1 MRALSLDAP
10 GKIRM
15 VSLSDPSVPGPSEAL
30 IRIRQVGICGT
41 DYHAFHG
48 NQPFFTYPRI
58 LGHELGIEIVAV
70 GTEVQ
75 PSCARRSL
83 RSTPLSLL
91 RFLSGLSP
99 RQAELLRS
107 ICRFLGFMLTEDCR
121 EFAVLPAAY
130 LHPARTLT
138 FEQLALVEPLA
149 IGAHAVAGAGI
160 SKGERVLVV
169 GVGPIGLAV
178 TQFALLMGAQVIVT
192 DISQQ
197 RLAFCQSL
205 WPMVTC
211 IDGHEPV
218 VEALEHLLGD
228 DFPTAIFDATG
239 NPQSM
244 QATFTYVGYGGRV
257 IFVGLSQGNI
267 TFSDPLFHSREVTLL
282 ASRNALSADFDRIIA
297 ALQADEFNLAPWIT
311 HRATLET
318 AVDAFPEW
326 SGANSAMIKGLISI
340 LVVSP
345 GANHQRASRALR

>member
-10 GKIRM
+10 GKIQM
-15 VSLSDPSVPGPSEAL
+15 VSLSNPSVPGPAEAL

-58 LGHELGIEIVAV
+58 LGHELGVEIVAV
-70 GTEVQ
+70 GADVRHLAQ
-75 PSCARRSL
+75 GDQCAVRPYLSCGSCPACL
-83 RSTPLSLL
+83 RGKPNCCLYLQVY
-91 RFLSGLSP
+91 GVHVDG
-99 RQAELLRS
+99 
-107 ICRFLGFMLTEDCR
+107 GFR

-130 LHPARTLT
+130 LHPASSLT

-178 TQFALLMGAQVIVT
+178 TQFALLMGARVIVT

-205 WPMVTC
+205 WPTVTC
-211 IDGHEPV
+211 IDRHEPV

-228 DFPTAIFDATG
+228 DLPTVIFDATG
-239 NPQSM
+239 NRS
-244 QATFTYVGYGGRV
+244 
-257 IFVGLSQGNI
+257 I
-267 TFSDPLFHSREVTLL
+267 D
-282 ASRNALSADFDRIIA
+282 ASHLHLRTIA
-297 ALQADEFNLAPWIT
+297 ALTAARDGTADPQLRKLLGELLP
-311 HRATLET
+311 TLEKHADAAKRIVEAQSAKMNRTT
-318 AVDAFPEW
+318 AGD
-326 SGANSAMIKGLISI
+326 
-340 LVVSP
+340 
-345 GANHQRASRALR
+345 QRA

>member
-1 MRALSLDAP
+1 MRAISLDAP
-10 GKIRM
+10 GKIQM
-15 VSLSDPSVPGPSEAL
+15 VSLSDPVVPGPTEAL

-58 LGHELGIEIVAV
+58 LGHELGVEIVAV
-70 GTEVQ
+70 GTEVRHLVEGD
-75 PSCARRSL
+75 SCAVRPYLSCGSCPACRRGK
-83 RSTPLSLL
+83 PNCCLSLQV
-91 RFLSGLSP
+91 FGVHVDGGL
-99 RQAELLRS
+99 
-107 ICRFLGFMLTEDCR
+107 R

-130 LHPARTLT
+130 LHPASTLS
-138 FEQLALVEPLA
+138 FEQLALIEPLA
-149 IGAHAVAGAGI
+149 IGSHAVTGAKL

-197 RLAFCQSL
+197 RLAFCQHL
-205 WPMVTC
+205 WPAITC
-211 IDGHEPV
+211 INGREPV
-218 VEALEHLLGD
+218 IDALERLLGH
-228 DFPTAIFDATG
+228 DFPTAVFDATG

-244 QATFTYVGYGGRV
+244 QAAFSYVGYGGRV

-282 ASRNALSADFDRIIA
+282 ASRNALAADFDRIIT
-297 ALQADEFNLAPWIT
+297 ALQAGEFNLAPWIT

-318 AVDAFPEW
+318 AVDTFPQW
-326 SGANSAMIKGLISI
+326 SAANSAMIKGLISI
-340 LVVSP
+340 
-345 GANHQRASRALR
+345 

>member
-10 GKIRM
+10 GKVQM
-15 VSLSDPSVPGPSEAL
+15 VSLSDPSVPGPAEAL
-30 IRIRQVGICGT
+30 IRIRQVGVCGT

-58 LGHELGIEIVAV
+58 LGHELGVEIVAV
-70 GTEVQ
+70 GTEVHQ
-75 PSCARRSL
+75 LEKGDHCAVRPYLSCGACPACL
-83 RSTPLSLL
+83 RGKPNCCVYLQV
-91 RFLSGLSP
+91 FGVHVDGGL
-99 RQAELLRS
+99 
-107 ICRFLGFMLTEDCR
+107 R

-149 IGAHAVAGAGI
+149 IGAHAVAGAAL
-160 SKGERVLVV
+160 SKKERVLVV

-178 TQFALLMGAQVIVT
+178 TQFALLMGAQVMVT

-211 IDGHEPV
+211 IDGSEPV
-218 VEALEHLLGD
+218 VETLERLLGD
-228 DFPTAIFDATG
+228 DLPTAIFDATG

-244 QATFTYVGYGGRV
+244 QASFTYVGYGGRV

-267 TFSDPLFHSREVTLL
+267 TFSNPLFHSREMTLL
-282 ASRNALSADFDRIIA
+282 ASRNALAADFDRIIA
-297 ALQADEFNLAPWIT
+297 ALQANELNLAPWIT

-318 AVDAFPEW
+318 AVDAFPQW
-326 SGANSAMIKGLISI
+326 SSATSVMIKNLISI
-340 LVVSP
+340 
-345 GANHQRASRALR
+345 

>member
-15 VSLSDPSVPGPSEAL
+15 VSFVDPAEPGPAEAL

-48 NQPFFTYPRI
+48 DQPFFTYPRI
-58 LGHELGIEIVAV
+58 LGHELGVEIVTV
-70 GTEVQ
+70 GTEVRHLVKGDQ
-75 PSCARRSL
+75 CAVRPYLSCGSCPACL
-83 RSTPLSLL
+83 RGKPNCCLYLQV
-91 RFLSGLSP
+91 FGVHIDGGL
-99 RQAELLRS
+99 
-107 ICRFLGFMLTEDCR
+107 R

-130 LHPARTLT
+130 LHLARTLS

-149 IGAHAVAGAGI
+149 IGAHAVTGAGI

-178 TQFALLMGAQVIVT
+178 TQFALLRGAQVIVT

-205 WPMVTC
+205 WPAVTC

-218 VEALEHLLGD
+218 VEALERLLGD

-244 QATFTYVGYGGRV
+244 QATFSYVAYGGRV
-257 IFVGLSQGNI
+257 IFVGFSQGDI
-267 TFSDPLFHSREVTLL
+267 TFSNPLFHSREVTLL
-282 ASRNALSADFDRIIA
+282 ASRNALAADFDRIIA
-297 ALQADEFNLAPWIT
+297 ALQAGEFNMAPWMT
-311 HRATLET
+311 HSATLET
-318 AVDAFPEW
+318 AADAFPQW
-326 SGANSAMIKGLISI
+326 SSANSAMIKGLISI
-340 LVVSP
+340 
-345 GANHQRASRALR
+345 

>member
-15 VSLSDPSVPGPSEAL
+15 VSLSDPGVPGPTEAL
-30 IRIRQVGICGT
+30 IRIRQVGVCGT

-70 GTEVQ
+70 GTDVHHLVEGDHCAVR
-75 PSCARRSL
+75 PYLSCGVCPACL
-83 RSTPLSLL
+83 RGKPNCCVYLQVFGVHVDGGL
-91 RFLSGLSP
+91 R
-99 RQAELLRS
+99 EL
-107 ICRFLGFMLTEDCR
+107 
-121 EFAVLPAAY
+121 AVLPAAY
-130 LHPARTLT
+130 LHPASTLT
-138 FEQLALVEPLA
+138 FEHLALVEPLA

-160 SKGERVLVV
+160 SKEERVLVV

-178 TQFALLMGAQVIVT
+178 TQFALLTGARVTVT
-192 DISQQ
+192 DISEQ

-211 IDGHEPV
+211 IDGSQPV
-218 VEALEHLLGD
+218 VEALERLVGD
-228 DFPTAIFDATG
+228 DFPTVIFDATG

-244 QATFTYVGYGGRV
+244 QAAFTYVGYGGRV

-282 ASRNALSADFDRIIA
+282 ASRNALAADFDHIIA
-297 ALQADEFNLAPWIT
+297 ALQADELNLAPWIT

-318 AVDAFPEW
+318 ATEAFLEW
-326 SGANSAMIKGLISI
+326 SGANSLMIKGLISI
-340 LVVSP
+340 
-345 GANHQRASRALR
+345 

>member
-15 VSLSDPSVPGPSEAL
+15 VSLSDPAAPEPAEAL
-30 IRIRQVGICGT
+30 IRIRQVGVCGT

-70 GTEVQ
+70 GTDVHHLVEGDHCAVR
-75 PSCARRSL
+75 PYLSCGVCPACL
-83 RSTPLSLL
+83 RGKPNCCVYLQV
-91 RFLSGLSP
+91 FGVHVDGGL
-99 RQAELLRS
+99 
-107 ICRFLGFMLTEDCR
+107 R
-121 EFAVLPAAY
+121 EFAVLPASY
-130 LHPARTLT
+130 LHPASTLT
-138 FEQLALVEPLA
+138 FEHLALVEPLA

-160 SKGERVLVV
+160 SKEERVLVV

-178 TQFALLMGAQVIVT
+178 TQFALLTGAQVTVT
-192 DISQQ
+192 DISEQ

-211 IDGHEPV
+211 IDGSQPV
-218 VEALEHLLGD
+218 VEALERLVGD
-228 DFPTAIFDATG
+228 DFPTVIFDATG

-244 QATFTYVGYGGRV
+244 QAAFTYVGYGGRV

-282 ASRNALSADFDRIIA
+282 ASRNALAADFDHIIA
-297 ALQADEFNLAPWIT
+297 ALQANELNLAPWIT

-318 AVDAFPEW
+318 ATEAFSEW
-326 SGANSAMIKGLISI
+326 SGANSLMIKGLISI
-340 LVVSP
+340 
-345 GANHQRASRALR
+345 